1 MEEKLYVRQTL
12 CKIRKHERKGKKGKG
27 RSLDMKYAREVRA
40 NTIAKLPTFRRESP
54 SFLHLTFFHL
64 GASHARFYLVE
75 MMAARLPVET
85 AILFGH
91 ESFSPDPQ

>member
-1 MEEKLYVRQTL
+1 
-12 CKIRKHERKGKKGKG
+12 
-27 RSLDMKYAREVRA
+27 MKYAREVQA
-40 NTIAKLPTFRRESP
+40 NTIAKLPAFRRGSP

-64 GASHARFYLVE
+64 DASHARFYLVE

-91 ESFSPDPQ
+91 ESFPPDPRKA